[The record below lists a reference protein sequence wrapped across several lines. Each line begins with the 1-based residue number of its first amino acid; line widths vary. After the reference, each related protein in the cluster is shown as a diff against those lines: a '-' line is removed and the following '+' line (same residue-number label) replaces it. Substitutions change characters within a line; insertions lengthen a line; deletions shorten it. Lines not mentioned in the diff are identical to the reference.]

1 MLAALKNRVT
11 KAYFLF
17 LSHCLKI
24 INSLNVEF
32 QGEGPMVQ
40 LLLPKLT
47 LLLKSVLRCYV
58 KKDILNSGKPIQE
71 IDFENPANH
80 LDLNNVFVGTA
91 CEIFIN
97 KEPMND
103 HMIEAKR

>member
-47 LLLKSVLRCYV
+47 LAEIRFKMLCEEGYPEFRKTNQRI
-58 KKDILNSGKPIQE
+58 ILI
-71 IDFENPANH
+71 
-80 LDLNNVFVGTA
+80 
-91 CEIFIN
+91 
-97 KEPMND
+97 
-103 HMIEAKR
+103 